1 MIAFIVVITMIS
13 GYFVGLESRTIDND
27 AIAYRTG
34 VILVEDPGYTANS
47 QTSWELNDI
56 DHTFNI
62 LRFGLAYSDDP
73 LGASR
78 NYPNILSSSKVSKFF
93 NKTYFPTRNNAVSD
107 DYQSR
112 LMFGDRPYW
121 YNISLCEIGGSCYP
135 PATNALGDPQ
145 GYGYIR
151 RVVKIREPG
160 IVNIDA
166 YYHNSSV
173 AGGTYEIPMNFSA
186 LYSYSAPYLVDP
198 LQDPVTIRINNISS
212 LNASGLPHL
221 SQVSLVESAP
231 IQTLDEFVTID
242 GVPSKHPP
250 NDVVNTIDLTLE
262 PGFFKSYAS
271 KSSNFKIRY
280 TFLGPGY
287 GMGGSTPTTNFTP
300 GPGNIN
306 EPDWPWP
313 RFIPA
318 VLEVKIW

>member
-1 MIAFIVVITMIS
+1 MIAFIVVITMIA

-56 DHTFNI
+56 DHTFNV

-73 LGASR
+73 LGSSR

-135 PATNALGDPQ
+135 PATNALGDPN

-166 YYHNSSV
+166 YFHNSTV
-173 AGGTYEIPMNFSA
+173 AGGTYEIPMDFTA

-198 LQDPVTIRINNISS
+198 LQDTVTIRINN
-212 LNASGLPHL
+212 LTNFGANLTE
-221 SQVSLVESAP
+221 VSLVEAVP
-231 IQTLDEFVTID
+231 IQSLNEFVTID
-242 GVPSKHPP
+242 GHAFDHSPYSVI
-250 NDVVNTIDLTLE
+250 DTINLTLE
-262 PGFFKSYAS
+262 PGFFKTYAS
-271 KSSNFKIRY
+271 KSSNFIIRY
-280 TFLGPGY
+280 TFSGPGY
-287 GMGGSTPTTNFTP
+287 GMGGNSPTTNFTL
-300 GPGNIN
+300 GPAPYPEQN
-306 EPDWPWP
+306 WPWP
-313 RFIPA
+313 RLVPA